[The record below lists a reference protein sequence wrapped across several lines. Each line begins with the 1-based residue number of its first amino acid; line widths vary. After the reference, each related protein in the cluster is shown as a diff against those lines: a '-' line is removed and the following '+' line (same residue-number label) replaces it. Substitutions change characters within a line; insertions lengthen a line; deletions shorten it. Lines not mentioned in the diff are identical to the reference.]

1 MNFKT
6 IVTLI
11 LFFLATSVSA
21 QTTVSGEGRFY
32 AGDDDSLSFVKAQL
46 HYQAVRDV
54 ISKEL
59 KSMGLDD
66 KVFWQRYESK
76 FSEYFQSVEKQL
88 KEKYADASGE
98 VPKDKKLDYE
108 KALRAKK
115 LEAMSR
121 YGRIQGVI
129 TSYSVKRMTR
139 SPQNPQSRF
148 YQIEAKTDRRS
159 VNELYIKFTSD
170 EADRKYTTLFVT
182 VDFALSHMTW
192 TDTGVEVGSDFTDV
206 VRDHWRKWLENKF
219 TGQIDEIVFT
229 DDTMQR
235 QLREFLLI
243 PRDIEFNQRLENG
256 DSSLSRYGT
265 GLWLKISMKMDKLR
279 EDELLK
285 KREISIDGDVLMIEL
300 RTNRSIAQSNFEPE
314 KKLFH
319 TEEAKSFSSSLA
331 SMVYSKPLPA
341 FEEARRA
348 TREISMSRQD
358 FHLKVASLT
367 SIQDLLDVG
376 TLLTNKGVV
385 HQARTEVVGFD
396 GSKGVLNISFRGG
409 RQNLTSFLRGITG
422 APLGNG
428 KVLQVNPEKPTEMTL
443 MVIEQNEQPTKNS
456 KTSI

>member
-6 IVTLI
+6 IVALI
-11 LFFLATSVSA
+11 LFFVTTTLSA
-21 QTTVSGEGRFY
+21 QSTISGEGRFY
-32 AGDDDSLSFVKAQL
+32 AGDDDSLGFVKNQL

-59 KSMGLDD
+59 KNMGLDD

-76 FSEYFQSVEKQL
+76 FGEYFQNIEKQL
-88 KEKYADASGE
+88 KEKYVDASGE
-98 VPKDKKLDYE
+98 VPKDKKVDFE
-108 KALRAKK
+108 KALRAKR

-129 TSYSVKRMTR
+129 ASYSVKRMTR

-219 TGQIDEIVFT
+219 AGQIDEIVFT

-235 QLREFLLI
+235 QLREFLLL
-243 PRDIEFNQRLENG
+243 PRDLEFNQRLENG

-285 KREISIDGDVLMIEL
+285 KREISVDGDVLMIEL
-300 RTNRSIAQSNFEPE
+300 RTNRSIAQSNFDPE

-348 TREISMSRQD
+348 MREISMSKQD
-358 FHLKVASLT
+358 FHLKIASLT

-376 TLLTNKGVV
+376 ILLTNKGVV

-422 APLGNG
+422 AAVGNG

-443 MVIEQNEQPTKNS
+443 MVIEQNEQPAKNS

>member
-6 IVTLI
+6 IVALI
-11 LFFLATSVSA
+11 LFFVTTTLSA
-21 QTTVSGEGRFY
+21 QSTISGEGRFY
-32 AGDDDSLSFVKAQL
+32 AGDDDSLGFVKNQL

-54 ISKEL
+54 ITKEL

-76 FSEYFQSVEKQL
+76 FGEYFQAVENQL
-88 KEKYADASGE
+88 KEKYVDASGV
-98 VPKDKKLDYE
+98 VPKEKKLDFE

-115 LEAMSR
+115 LEALSR

-219 TGQIDEIVFT
+219 AGQIDEIVFT

-243 PRDIEFNQRLENG
+243 PRDLDFNQRLENG
-256 DSSLSRYGT
+256 DSSLTRYGT

-300 RTNRSIAQSNFEPE
+300 RTNRSIAQSNFDPE

-348 TREISMSRQD
+348 MREISMSRQD

-376 TLLTNKGVV
+376 VLLTNKGVV

-409 RQNLTSFLRGITG
+409 RQNLTSFLKGITG
-422 APLGNG
+422 AAVGNG

>member
-1 MNFKT
+1 MNYKT

-11 LFFLATSVSA
+11 LFLLTTTVNA
-21 QTTVSGEGRFY
+21 QTTISGEGRFY

-98 VPKDKKLDYE
+98 VPKEKKLDFE

-219 TGQIDEIVFT
+219 TGQVDEIVFT

-243 PRDIEFNQRLENG
+243 PRDLEFNQRLENG

-300 RTNRSIAQSNFEPE
+300 RTNSSIAQANFDPE

-348 TREISMSRQD
+348 AREISMSRQD
-358 FHLKVASLT
+358 FHLKVASLS

-376 TLLTNKGVV
+376 VLLTNKGVV

-422 APLGNG
+422 AALGNG

-443 MVIEQNEQPTKNS
+443 MVIEQNEQPTKNP